1 MSRFT
6 NDIDTIGE
14 MLNTTLIQIVSG
26 AITIAGTIILML
38 YTSPVLGLITIA
50 ATPVLTWLSK
60 TIMKKGQKAYTEQQ
74 RNLGMLNGFTEEI
87 LTGQKVVKVFNHEE
101 VAREEFSYLNGRLCR
116 TQEQAQ
122 FRSGIMGPV
131 THQLC
136 NMVYAVSACVGGV
149 LVALGRFDLGGL
161 TVSLNYTRQFNRP
174 SMKYPCR

>member
-60 TIMKKGQKAYTEQQ
+60 TIMKKGQKAYTGAAEKSWHAERIYR
-74 RNLGMLNGFTEEI
+74 RNSDRPEGC
-87 LTGQKVVKVFNHEE
+87 Q
-101 VAREEFSYLNGRLCR
+101 
-116 TQEQAQ
+116 
-122 FRSGIMGPV
+122 
-131 THQLC
+131 
-136 NMVYAVSACVGGV
+136 GV
-149 LVALGRFDLGGL
+149 
-161 TVSLNYTRQFNRP
+161 
-174 SMKYPCR
+174 

>member
-1 MSRFT
+1 
-6 NDIDTIGE
+6 
-14 MLNTTLIQIVSG
+14 
-26 AITIAGTIILML
+26 
-38 YTSPVLGLITIA
+38 
-50 ATPVLTWLSK
+50 
-60 TIMKKGQKAYTEQQ
+60 
-74 RNLGMLNGFTEEI
+74 MLNGFTEEI

-116 TQEQAQ
+116 TQEQAPVPL
-122 FRSGIMGPV
+122 RHHGPSV